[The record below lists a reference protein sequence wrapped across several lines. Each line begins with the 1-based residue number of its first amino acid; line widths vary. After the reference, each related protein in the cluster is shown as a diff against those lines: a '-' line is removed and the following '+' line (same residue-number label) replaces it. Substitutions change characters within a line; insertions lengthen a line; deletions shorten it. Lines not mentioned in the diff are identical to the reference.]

1 MQVTYGK
8 GFAVATPMRERVD
21 HLESAMLTHKQVDCP
36 VRHHFAPGIY
46 AREINIPKGTVLIG
60 AVHRTDNLVIVS
72 KGRLQIV
79 TEDGTREVGAGETLM
94 CRAGVKNAAIAL
106 EDCRWT
112 NILHNPENI
121 TNTASLVEMF
131 AFATEAELL
140 GGSENKQLAA
150 HHAAIEGDIACH
162 LEQ

>member
-1 MQVTYGK
+1 MRVTYGK
-8 GFAVATPMRERVD
+8 GFTVAAPMRERVD
-21 HLESAMLTHKQVDCP
+21 QLEAAMLSHEQVDCP

-79 TEDGTREVGAGETLM
+79 TDGGTQEVQAGGTVM
-94 CRAGVKNAAIAL
+94 VRAGMKNAAVAL

-112 NILHNPENI
+112 NILHNPENV
-121 TNTASLVEMF
+121 TDTARLVEMF

-140 GGSENKQLAA
+140 GGPENKQLSAHRAA
-150 HHAAIEGDIACH
+150 VKGDTACH

>member
-1 MQVTYGK
+1 MRITYGN
-8 GFAVATPMRERVD
+8 GFAVAEPMCERVEK
-21 HLESAMLTHKQVDCP
+21 LESAMLSQEQVDCP
-36 VRHHFAPGIY
+36 VQHHFAPGIY

-79 TEDGTREVGAGETLM
+79 TDDGTREVQAGDTLM
-94 CRAGVKNAAIAL
+94 VRAGVKNAAVAL

-112 NILHNPENI
+112 NILHNPGNV
-121 TNTASLVEMF
+121 TDTSKLVEMF

-140 GGSENKQLAA
+140 GGSDNKQLAA
-150 HHAAIEGDIACH
+150 HRAALEGETPCR